1 MSAFRALLAVI
12 FGVIVV
18 YTAIVVAN
26 HGFGLF
32 PVFFGDM
39 AEMGWPGQFNLDF
52 MGFLVLSGLWLAW
65 RHEFSP
71 AGLVLGVLGFFGG
84 APVLTAYLFFASR
97 QTDDWAELLLGKAR
111 AQRG

>member
-32 PVFFGDM
+32 PVFFGT
-39 AEMGWPGQFNLDF
+39 QVYK
-52 MGFLVLSGLWLAW
+52 GFLHDLEVSCKDYS
-65 RHEFSP
+65 FP
-71 AGLVLGVLGFFGG
+71 
-84 APVLTAYLFFASR
+84 
-97 QTDDWAELLLGKAR
+97 
-111 AQRG
+111 